1 VTSALTPDPSPA
13 RRGEKSPNPPVPSTS
28 ALLRT
33 VGWMLLALSCFSVMA
48 VAARELSGALGTF
61 EIVTFRSS
69 IGLAIIAL
77 IIAARRRQEWRTQQ
91 LSPQIARN
99 LSHFIGQFAWFYAL
113 GVIPLASVFALEF
126 TTPIWTT
133 LLAALFFGERVTQG
147 RIVAVVS
154 GFVGVLIVLRPGLVA
169 WPLAAYGMLI
179 GAACYGVAHNLTK
192 TLTAQN
198 STLTILFY
206 MMLLQL
212 PLGLFPALSH
222 WVWPTPTQYGWLTLI
237 GTLGLFAHF
246 CMTRAIAMSAVS
258 VVIPLDFLRLPLIA
272 AIGFFVYGEPLNM
285 WTVVGAVLMLAGILY
300 NLRKETRD

>member
-1 VTSALTPDPSPA
+1 
-13 RRGEKSPNPPVPSTS
+13 
-28 ALLRT
+28 
-33 VGWMLLALSCFSVMA
+33 MLLALSCFSIMA
-48 VAARELSGALGTF
+48 VAARELSGALSTF

-69 IGLAIIAL
+69 IGLAIISL
-77 IIAARRRQEWRTQQ
+77 IIAVRRRQEWRTQQ
-91 LSPQIARN
+91 LPRQIARN
-99 LSHFIGQFAWFYAL
+99 LSHFVGQFAWFYAL

-133 LLAALFFGERVTQG
+133 LFAALFFGERATPG
-147 RIVAVVS
+147 RIVAVIF

-192 TLTAQN
+192 TLTTRN

-212 PLGLFPALSH
+212 PLGLLPALSH
-222 WVWPTPTQYGWLTLI
+222 WVWPTPVQYGWLMLI

-246 CMTRAIAMSAVS
+246 CMTRAIAMSDVS

-272 AIGFFVYGEPLNM
+272 AIGFFMYGESLSI
-285 WTVVGAVLMLAGILY
+285 WTVVGAVLMLAGILF
-300 NLRKETRD
+300 NLRMESRARTIAT